1 MKQVSTLLCFLL
13 WITLLNAQVIEVTTI
28 PTAVMDEFTLRYP
41 DAKNISWQYHDA
53 HYQADFK
60 NNKMSTMALLS
71 EEGILLQTE
80 TQIRACALP
89 EPALA
94 YLAKKYADKKIE
106 VASIMEDH
114 AGVITFE
121 AVVEKMDF
129 TFDSTGEVLQMNEVV
144 LAARDK

>member
-13 WITLLNAQVIEVTTI
+13 WITLLNAQVIEVTAI
-28 PTAVMDEFTLRYP
+28 PVAVIDEFTLRYP
-41 DAKNISWQYHDA
+41 DAKSISWQYRGE

-60 NNKMSTMALLS
+60 NNKMATMAILS
-71 EEGILLQTE
+71 QEGILLQTE
-80 TQIRACALP
+80 TQIRTCALP

-106 VASIMEDH
+106 VASILEDQ
-114 AGVITFE
+114 AGVITFD

-129 TFDSTGEVLQMNEVV
+129 TFDATGEVMRMNEVV
-144 LAARDK
+144 LGSRDK